1 MYKNNGLL
9 FNLMNRNVLS
19 TLLKIEMVL
28 DFRISKGI
36 KFHSLGAWTARDL
49 SFAILSSR
57 AKHRLIST
65 VTPSSDQSRYSE
77 SNLMC
82 AFLTGLWKVVANP
95 SVKSARLFCTLIFWR
110 VYTGLSNAFSLFFAS
125 VFYCLLF
132 CFCSCS
138 LVFR

>member
-1 MYKNNGLL
+1 MIY
-9 FNLMNRNVLS
+9 LMNRNVLS
-19 TLLKIEMVL
+19 ALLKIEMVL

-36 KFHSLGAWTARDL
+36 KFHSLGAWTAI
-49 SFAILSSR
+49 AILSSR
-57 AKHRLIST
+57 AKHRLISL
-65 VTPSSDQSRYSE
+65 VTSSSDQSRYSE

-95 SVKSARLFCTLIFWR
+95 SVTSARLFCTLIFWR
-110 VYTGLSNAFSLFFAS
+110 VHKGLSNAFSLFFAS